1 MMKIELFILSGFL
14 GSGKTSLLLE
24 HLKQADTRDTAVI
37 VNEVGQINIDGAVIV
52 ADASVP
58 AIQLSNGCIC
68 CSLVH
73 DLQTTITSLQADRI
87 ARGEKPLRRIVLEC
101 SGLSRPGPIIRSL
114 QRLPGL
120 VLDVRVIATFDAI
133 NGHRSLAEHDEV
145 AAQLAAA
152 DVLVMT
158 KLDLAD
164 AIDRQAAAATLR
176 SVNPWALLIDEESV
190 ALRAKRAFRVIS
202 HEKRS
207 SSPTLGILP
216 PLTRGAETAAVR
228 EHAEISTFL
237 ITLETRM
244 DWESISLWLDDL
256 ASFCGDRLLRL
267 KGMVHPTDCNHAVL
281 IQSVGAVFST
291 PRPLPLQALET
302 LGVVLITRGLN
313 ASELAAVD
321 ERTLTK
327 IQDWREVRTP
337 LSRSSASISAR

>member
-1 MMKIELFILSGFL
+1 MMKIQLFILSGFL

-73 DLQTTITSLQADRI
+73 DLQTTIANLQADRI
-87 ARGEKPLRRIVLEC
+87 ARGETPFRRIVLEC

-120 VLDVRVIATFDAI
+120 VLDVRVMATFDAV

-152 DVLVMT
+152 DVVIMT
-158 KLDLAD
+158 KLDVVNAVG
-164 AIDRQAAAATLR
+164 RQAAAETLR
-176 SVNPWALLIDEESV
+176 SVNPLALLIDEDNA
-190 ALRAKRAFRVIS
+190 ALRAERAFGAFS

-207 SSPTLGILP
+207 ASATLGMFTS
-216 PLTRGAETAAVR
+216 LTNGPEVAAVKS
-228 EHAEISTFL
+228 HPKISTFL
-237 ITLETRM
+237 ITLETGM

-256 ASFCGDRLLRL
+256 ASFCGDRMLRL
-267 KGMVHPTDCNHAVL
+267 KGMVQPTDCQHAVL
-281 IQSVGAVFST
+281 IQSVGAVFAT
-291 PRPLPLQALET
+291 PRVLPLQAPET
-302 LGVVLITRGLN
+302 LGVVLIARGFD
-313 ASELAAVD
+313 AADLAAVD
-321 ERTLTK
+321 VRTQTLV
-327 IQDWREVRTP
+327 QDWREVRAPGART
-337 LSRSSASISAR
+337 SAAITAW